1 MGVNEKIK
9 ERRKDFNP
17 NITGDPAVNVK
28 TDEKNAANVP
38 ATEQK
43 DLTKKKKDEDSDKT
57 SK

>member
-9 ERRKDFNP
+9 ERRKGFNP
-17 NITGDPAVNVK
+17 NIKGDPAVNVK

-43 DLTKKKKDEDSDKT
+43 DITGKERDSDSDKT
-57 SK
+57 KK

>member
-17 NITGDPAVNVK
+17 NIKGDPAVNVK

-38 ATEQK
+38 ATEQQ
-43 DLTKKKKDEDSDKT
+43 DITEKKKNKDSDKT